1 MAKDVGAVLQ
11 VILMSATLDAGLF
24 AQYFGSVAGGGSG
37 VPTLAAGG
45 RTFPVQQV
53 NPQIA

>member
-1 MAKDVGAVLQ
+1 MLQ

-24 AQYFGSVAGGGSG
+24 AQYFGSAAGSGGSG

-53 NPQIA
+53 RKG

>member
-1 MAKDVGAVLQ
+1 
-11 VILMSATLDAGLF
+11 MSATLDAGLF
-24 AQYFGSVAGGGSG
+24 AQYFGSVAGSGAG

-53 NPQIA
+53 NQHTA

>member
-1 MAKDVGAVLQ
+1 
-11 VILMSATLDAGLF
+11 MSATLDAGLF
-24 AQYFGSVAGGGSG
+24 AQYFGTVAGSGG

-53 NPQIA
+53 